1 MGLLGKLFGGNKRNE
16 QLASW
21 AKTVPISESQRTA
34 MEELW
39 YDGKEKRPPGI
50 DPLKE
55 PSEDDVE
62 YILKICS
69 ADFRPTEFGSAD
81 SLRLATFR
89 HFKDLG
95 FSPEQSAVIAGMMF
109 NMVGRPDL

>member
-1 MGLLGKLFGGNKRNE
+1 MGLLGKLFGAIKEMSNSLHG
-16 QLASW
+16 Q
-21 AKTVPISESQRTA
+21 KTVPISESQRTA

-39 YDGKEKRPPGI
+39 YAGKEKRPSGI
-50 DPLKE
+50 DPLKRL
-55 PSEDDVE
+55 SEDDVE

-89 HFKDLG
+89 D
-95 FSPEQSAVIAGMMF
+95 V
-109 NMVGRPDL
+109 